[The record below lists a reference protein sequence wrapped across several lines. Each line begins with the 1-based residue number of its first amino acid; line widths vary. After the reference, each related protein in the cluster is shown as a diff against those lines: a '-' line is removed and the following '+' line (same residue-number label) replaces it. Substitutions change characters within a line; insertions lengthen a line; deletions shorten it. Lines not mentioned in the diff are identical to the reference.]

1 MFERSI
7 AERTKLRRGKSDE
20 IERKEQKINNEQFKV
35 YFTDFQSPSNMY
47 KKLGETKDAVNE
59 AQVNY
64 QESLIIYLKMM
75 YLRLKRMKR

>member
-7 AERTKLRRGKSDE
+7 AERTKLRKGKSDE